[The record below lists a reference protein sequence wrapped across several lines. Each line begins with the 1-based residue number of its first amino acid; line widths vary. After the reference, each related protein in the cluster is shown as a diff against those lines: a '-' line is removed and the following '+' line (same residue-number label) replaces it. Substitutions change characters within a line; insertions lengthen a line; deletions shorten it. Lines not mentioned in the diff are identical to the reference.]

1 MFDSVNNINNRVYSS
16 NEDVTNVSA
25 SMEELAASMEEVS
38 ATLEQIAEGSGGVY
52 AKVKSMAEGAENGSE
67 LVEQIKNR
75 DQDVRKRTVENK
87 MAVNKMLVDIRNTL
101 EEAVTES
108 RSVERI
114 NELTGE
120 ILDITSQTNLLALNA
135 SIEAARAGDAG
146 KGFAV
151 VADEIRVLADNSRD
165 TANNIQDISRM
176 VTGAVE
182 KLAGNAES
190 MLKFIDESVLK
201 DYDKFVELANYYQ
214 KDAESVNDLVTE
226 FADRTAETEEIMERI
241 NTGINNISVTV
252 DESARGVT
260 NAAESAGSLVESM
273 AHIKQEAENNQT
285 ISEELRDEVERSK
298 KV

>member
-108 RSVERI
+108 RRDRKSV
-114 NELTGE
+114 
-120 ILDITSQTNLLALNA
+120 
-135 SIEAARAGDAG
+135 
-146 KGFAV
+146 V
-151 VADEIRVLADNSRD
+151 
-165 TANNIQDISRM
+165 
-176 VTGAVE
+176 
-182 KLAGNAES
+182 
-190 MLKFIDESVLK
+190 
-201 DYDKFVELANYYQ
+201 
-214 KDAESVNDLVTE
+214 
-226 FADRTAETEEIMERI
+226 
-241 NTGINNISVTV
+241 
-252 DESARGVT
+252 
-260 NAAESAGSLVESM
+260 
-273 AHIKQEAENNQT
+273 
-285 ISEELRDEVERSK
+285 
-298 KV
+298 

>member
-1 MFDSVNNINNRVYSS
+1 
-16 NEDVTNVSA
+16 
-25 SMEELAASMEEVS
+25 
-38 ATLEQIAEGSGGVY
+38 
-52 AKVKSMAEGAENGSE
+52 
-67 LVEQIKNR
+67 
-75 DQDVRKRTVENK
+75 
-87 MAVNKMLVDIRNTL
+87 
-101 EEAVTES
+101 
-108 RSVERI
+108 
-114 NELTGE
+114 
-120 ILDITSQTNLLALNA
+120 
-135 SIEAARAGDAG
+135 
-146 KGFAV
+146 
-151 VADEIRVLADNSRD
+151 
-165 TANNIQDISRM
+165 
-176 VTGAVE
+176 
-182 KLAGNAES
+182 

-285 ISEELRDEVERSK
+285 ISEELRDEVERFK